1 MRKNVDFTVLN
12 ESLKP
17 YLHLKHTIWLFQSN
31 KVSLAMVDIVKK
43 RKIKQVF

>member
-17 YLHLKHTIWLFQSN
+17 YLHLKHTIWLLQS
-31 KVSLAMVDIVKK
+31 KSHLQWWILLKK
-43 RKIKQVF
+43 GRLNRSFK